1 VGGMGRGQLRES
13 QRRAIRSQAE
23 HQQAGR
29 CSARLDSARLDR
41 RVSAH
46 HQPEQPEQSLAAAL
60 AIAPESIARRRHCRD
75 CRGGREATRGGREP
89 DAPATP
95 LAALRPALSL
105 QGRKRQREFGGEGQ
119 ESVGVP
125 PHAATRRASRAGGGR
140 SPPML
145 PPLPPCNPCNASNAA
160 PPAPLQSLQY
170 PQGRSPPASLSAR
183 VSNVLE

>member
-145 PPLPPCNPCNASNAA
+145 PPLQS
-160 PPAPLQSLQY
+160 LQSLQCLQCC
-170 PQGRSPPASLSAR
+170 PPCPPAIPAIPPGQVASGLFKR
-183 VSNVLE
+183 TCVKCP